1 MSKTA
6 KNLIIILGLITVA
19 FAGYFM
25 FMQQSATTLSFEAND
40 EVLRNIHA
48 NNQLF
53 IERER
58 KLKTIQLDLNFFVDD
73 RFVSLKSFDKPIV
86 EQPVGRNNPFV
97 TNALPSRDER

>member
-6 KNLIIILGLITVA
+6 KNLIVVLGLITVA

-25 FMQQSATTLSFEAND
+25 FMQQSATTLSFESND
-40 EVLRNIHA
+40 AVLQNIQA

-58 KLKTIQLDLNFFVDD
+58 QLRAIELDLSLFNDD
-73 RFVSLKSFDKPIV
+73 RFISLRSFDKPIV
-86 EQPVGRNNPFV
+86 EQPVGRDNPFISDS
-97 TNALPSRDER
+97 LPPRGEN